1 MVRVGIVVVTSDFPI
16 PLPSVHCLCLDKH
29 AVRVEPECLDPG
41 HARERFQFVQ
51 DTARD
56 ALSAR
61 FGRRP
66 HPLDLADALVDAP
79 EPAAADRSAMELGE
93 NEKAVGQRHLS
104 LGRPVAIT

>member
-1 MVRVGIVVVTSDFPI
+1 MVRVGIVVVTSNFPI

-51 DTARD
+51 DAARD
-56 ALSAR
+56 ALPAC